1 MFKNYFRPK
10 FSFLNIKKIF
20 LLSSLLLTNKS
31 IAEETAILDS
41 QIKPSI
47 KIQDLSIIDVH
58 RNIPLSDTEPV
69 YKDFYINA
77 GIESGIKENLVVTVF
92 RKVNIRDASGTQSY
106 GDIQIPVGRLK
117 IIASFNRVSVAREFQ
132 LISRETV
139 PMLDQVGIM
148 NGDRIDLNGSFIDNK
163 KASDK

>member
-1 MFKNYFRPK
+1 M
-10 FSFLNIKKIF
+10 
-20 LLSSLLLTNKS
+20 
-31 IAEETAILDS
+31 AEETAILDS
-41 QIKPSI
+41 QAKPSI

-77 GIESGIKENLVVTVF
+77 GIESGLKDNLVVTVY

>member
-1 MFKNYFRPK
+1 MFKKYFRPK
-10 FSFLNIKKIF
+10 NSFLNIKKIF

-31 IAEETAILDS
+31 MAEETAILDS
-41 QIKPSI
+41 QAKPSI

-77 GIESGIKENLVVTVF
+77 GIESGLKDNLVVTVY

>member
-1 MFKNYFRPK
+1 MFKKYFRPK
-10 FSFLNIKKIF
+10 NSFLNIKKIF

-31 IAEETAILDS
+31 MAEETAILDS
-41 QIKPSI
+41 QAKPSI

-77 GIESGIKENLVVTVF
+77 GIESGLKENLVVTVY